1 MAYLD
6 VESGRNIYYEHYLG
20 IGAPVVLVHGLGMSV
35 RCWDLTLPAL
45 LEEGHEVVAFDQ
57 RCCGRSDKDFDEV
70 STKSVA
76 SDLEKLI
83 DVTGLQRPVVV
94 GWSFGAAVVAE
105 AAGRLGDRL
114 AGIVLVGPPTPRY
127 TQADGFPY
135 GSTAEL
141 MGQTLSA
148 LRDTRPEFLHTMSE
162 GFCHADVGKNTIE
175 WLWQMLMQA
184 SPRVDGA
191 ARDLGVIDHRELLPT
206 VRVPALVCTGAHDA
220 IVDPAI
226 AKVCARLLPNA
237 RLLEFA
243 ESGHAPFL
251 DARERFNRELLA
263 FVQDPA
269 GSAAAPSD
277 VSPSIA

>member
-1 MAYLD
+1 MACLD
-6 VESGRNIYYEHYLG
+6 VESGRNIYYEHYRG
-20 IGAPVVLVHGLGMSV
+20 VRAPVVMVHGLGMSV

-45 LEEGHEVVAFDQ
+45 LEKGHEVVAFDH
-57 RCCGRSDKDFDEV
+57 RCCGQSDKDFDEV
-70 STKSVA
+70 STKSIA

-94 GWSFGAAVVAE
+94 GWSLGAAVVAE
-105 AAGRLGDRL
+105 AASRLRDRL

-127 TQADGFPY
+127 TQADGFPH
-135 GSTAEL
+135 GSTAEV
-141 MGQTLSA
+141 MDQMLSA

-162 GFCHADVGKNTIE
+162 GLFHADVGKNTIE
-175 WLWQMLMQA
+175 WLWQMLMQS
-184 SPRVDGA
+184 SPRVDAA